1 MFPDRMEYTIEG
13 GVDIDFP
20 RLVTIRQNYPREK
33 VEDIPAE
40 LRRSVAR
47 LSLPNLAG
55 KRIAVT
61 AGSRGVAN
69 IDSLTRE
76 LVRLLRERGAD
87 PFVFPAMGSHGGGK
101 AESQK
106 KYLSGYG
113 ITEEAMGCPI
123 LSSMETVEIGALA
136 DGIKVYCDKIAW
148 EADGIVA
155 VNRIKPHPN
164 YKADIESGLCKML
177 CIGIG
182 KHKGAA
188 SLHQLGF
195 DTFERTVPAAAEVH
209 LQAGRI
215 IFGVALVENAYDET
229 MIVQAITPSRI
240 IPEEKRLLV
249 IAKRSIAKFL
259 LPKID
264 VLIVEKIGKNI
275 SGSGMDPNVTG
286 RPLSGLPG
294 FETIPIRKIVVLDLT
309 DETMGNA
316 TGLGTADVTTLGLI
330 KKINFDYLYTNAM
343 TSTEL
348 MAGKL
353 PVFVNNQKEAI
364 AVGIICCPRV
374 APDTALVAKIR
385 DTLSLGEIEVSESYL
400 PLLEGKKEFSI
411 VSKPQPMR
419 FDATGNLL
427 AT

>member
-1 MFPDRMEYTIEG
+1 MFPDRVEYSIEG
-13 GVDIDFP
+13 GTDIDFP
-20 RLVTIRQNYPREK
+20 RLVTVRQNYPREK

-40 LRRSVAR
+40 LRRSVAA
-47 LSLPNLAG
+47 LSLPDLTG

-69 IDSLTRE
+69 IDVVTRE
-76 LVRLLRERGAD
+76 LVRLLRERGAN

-106 KYLSGYG
+106 KYLAGYG
-113 ITEEAMGCPI
+113 ITEETVGCPI
-123 LSSMETVEIGALA
+123 LSSMDTVEIGAIG

-177 CIGIG
+177 SIGMG

-209 LQAGRI
+209 IKAGRI
-215 IFGVALVENAYDET
+215 LFGVGLVENAHDDTMLVRALAPET
-229 MIVQAITPSRI
+229 I
-240 IPEEKRLLV
+240 ISEEKRLLAV
-249 IAKRSIAKFL
+249 AKKSIAKFL

-294 FETIPIRKIVVLDLT
+294 FQTVPIRKIVVLDLT
-309 DETMGNA
+309 DATMGNA

-348 MAGKL
+348 TAGKL

-374 APDTALVAKIR
+374 TPRTALVAKIR

-400 PLLEGKKEFSI
+400 PLLKGRDEFTI
-411 VSKPQPMR
+411 VSEPRPMR
-419 FDATGNLL
+419 FDAAGNLF
-427 AT
+427 T